1 MSGFLSLGIFPN
13 EKEAV
18 KSMVREGE
26 EIKPNPEHHRLYEKV
41 YQKIYLKMYPKM
53 KSVYDSCKNFYLDEK
68 KD

>member
-1 MSGFLSLGIFPN
+1 
-13 EKEAV
+13 
-18 KSMVREGE
+18 MVREGE